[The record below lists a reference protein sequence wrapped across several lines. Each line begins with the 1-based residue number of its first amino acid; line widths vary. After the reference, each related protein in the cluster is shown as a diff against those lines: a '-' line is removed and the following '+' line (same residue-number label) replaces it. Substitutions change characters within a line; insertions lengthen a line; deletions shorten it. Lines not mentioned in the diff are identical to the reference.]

1 MKAYFHLGTHLNC
14 AGTVTFILLPVDLSK
29 LSYALKSN
37 VVKED
42 AYNAK
47 TKNIEDNIPDVA
59 NLPISGKI
67 NEFNNKIPN
76 ITNLDTSAA
85 LDAKVSKVNITNLA
99 TAITVLNVLENK
111 IPYVSNL
118 LKKLTITQKSVK
130 LKIKLLLIMNMINIL
145 LLKFLI
151 S

>member
-29 LSYALKSN
+29 LSYALRSN

-59 NLPISGKI
+59 NLRISGKI

-85 LDAKVSKVNITNLA
+85 LDAKISKVNITNLA

-118 LKKLTITQKSVK
+118 LKKLTITRKSVK
-130 LKIKLLLIMNMINIL
+130 LKIKLPLIMNMINIL